1 VAFPVALA
9 LASAVLAGCLSSPPA
24 EGASRSTT
32 TVPPQ
37 PSGVVWLCRPGAT
50 PDPCTDP
57 LDATSVDGN
66 GHTSAVAASKAAS
79 PKIDCF
85 YVYPTVST
93 EPGPNANLTVQPQET
108 GVAIAQASRFSQVCR
123 VFAPMYPQGTL
134 SDIGTTPAD
143 TEEMTAYD
151 GLLTAWDY
159 YIHYLN
165 DGRGFVIIGHS
176 QGAEVLTKLVQ
187 QEIDPNPTLRKRLVS
202 AILLGGNVLV
212 KAGQR
217 TGGYFK
223 HIPTCDSATETGCVI
238 AYSTFYQE
246 PPSDSRFGRADE
258 GPGAVIATKPP
269 AGTPVQVA
277 CVDPAKL
284 LGHSA
289 LDGYFPTESSPA
301 ESALNWWPPFDYP
314 TTWVTFPGLYSGA
327 CMNKGGAQ
335 WLQVTVHQGS
345 VTRPTVSET
354 LGPTWGLHLDDVNLL
369 LGDLVTVA
377 TKEAHAY
384 TGRSP

>member
-1 VAFPVALA
+1 MM
-9 LASAVLAGCLSSPPA
+9 
-24 EGASRSTT
+24 ASR
-32 TVPPQ
+32 
-37 PSGVVWLCRPGAT
+37 
-50 PDPCTDP
+50 DP
-57 LDATSVDGN
+57 LTATSVAGN
-66 GHTSAVAASKAAS
+66 GRTSTVTASWVAN

-85 YVYPTVST
+85 SVYPTVST

-108 GVAIAQASRFSQVCR
+108 GIAIAQASRCSQVCR

-134 SDIGTTPAD
+134 SDIGPTPASS
-143 TEEMTAYD
+143 EEMTAYD
-151 GLLTAWDY
+151 GLVKAWGY
-159 YIHYLN
+159 SIHYLN

-176 QGAEVLTKLVQ
+176 QVAEVLTRLVQ

-212 KAGQR
+212 KTGER
-217 TGGYFK
+217 TGGYFQ

-246 PPSDSRFGRADE
+246 PPSDSRLGRADE

-284 LGHSA
+284 LGHSD
-289 LDGYFPTESSPA
+289 LDGDFPTESSPA
-301 ESALNWWPPFDYP
+301 ESALDWWPSYDYP
-314 TTWVTFPGLYSGA
+314 TTWVTFPGLYSDR
-327 CMNKGGAQ
+327 CMNQGGAQ
-335 WLQVTVHQGS
+335 WLQATVHQ
-345 VTRPTVSET
+345 VTVPAPTVTES

-369 LGDLVTVA
+369 LGDLVTA
-377 TKEAHAY
+377 AQKEAHAY
-384 TGRSP
+384 LSGSP